1 MIQYNPTVSGSLIIA
16 GTIQASQGITGSFSG
31 SIAGLP
37 ADTSAFSA
45 SLSTRITNNE
55 STSSA
60 FVAASGSLS
69 TRVTAAEATS
79 SAYVAASE
87 SLSGRITSN
96 EAKTGS
102 YATTGSNI
110 FIGTQIFTGSLY
122 VTSDLI
128 VQGSSS
134 LQNITASAVSIGTN
148 TVILN
153 TDSPILRFGGVS
165 VQDSGSSNGRSGSL
179 FWDSLNDH
187 WIYVVPSG
195 STEGYNSAILM
206 SGPKNTGSLGSEV
219 GLTTNYIPVA
229 QGEDHITNSII
240 FQSGSTNI
248 GIGTTNPSGTYG
260 KLSVA
265 GGISILN
272 DNNAKLEIGRY
283 SSETPNSYIKI
294 GANSNSL
301 RFTNNTDTADLLYLT
316 NSGSLG
322 IGTTP
327 STYTLDVN
335 GTGRFSDRLT
345 AIDNANVNA
354 IWSVSNS
361 VNGVGIQLDNS
372 SRSSGGRFGI
382 LVGNVSNG
390 TFSIKDETNN
400 ATRFQISSSGVATF
414 SNSIIA
420 GSGIDGNGYLL
431 KATDGSTFRVID
443 PTSTGGISTVNI
455 GAIGTTTGNVRIHAT
470 DVLFLSNSG
479 NSERMRV
486 TSEGKVGIGTTS
498 PSSLFHIEKSS
509 NNGGGASFP
518 RINVVNSL
526 ATQGDGSTSYNFAD
540 IRLSAGNGA
549 VDMYMTTTYAA
560 GTWAPAGI
568 INVSTNHDLQFK
580 TNNTERMRL
589 TNGGNISLS
598 GGSGS
603 SQYQTSSPINIRF
616 DNAYS
621 SGYTDASLKLYL
633 FNSGNTRQGFTSG
646 PAYDLQYHTSGDANG
661 RHAFYANNTEVMR
674 INGSGHLILPYQPAF
689 YAYAG
694 AGGPSTRTTGAF
706 TGLNLTRVNRGSHYN
721 TSNGRFTAPIAGV
734 YEFVFSMLWRNDS
747 GDTGAGEI
755 SIGVNGSN
763 VNSRGIAYSS
773 SPSTVGYHAQTN
785 VHVTLSLSAGDYVT
799 GWVHFSGN
807 TVGNWYYGDNLA
819 SFSGKLLG

>member
-1 MIQYNPTVSGSLIIA
+1 MSQFRIKNGLIIDNGGIA
-16 GTIQASQGITGSFSG
+16 VTGSISSTAGITGSFSG
-31 SIAGLP
+31 SIAGFP
-37 ADTSAFSA
+37 TDISAFSS
-45 SLSTRITNNE
+45 SLSSRI
-55 STSSA
+55 
-60 FVAASGSLS
+60 AA
-69 TRVTAAEATS
+69 
-79 SAYVAASE
+79 
-87 SLSGRITSN
+87 N

-102 YATTGSNI
+102 YATTGSNQFSGSQTVTGSLTVTGNI
-110 FIGTQIFTGSLY
+110 NAQTLVVQTITSSIDFVTGSTRYGSTTDNTHQFTGS
-122 VTSDLI
+122 V
-128 VQGSSS
+128 
-134 LQNITASAVSIGTN
+134 
-148 TVILN
+148 
-153 TDSPILRFGGVS
+153 
-165 VQDSGSSNGRSGSL
+165 
-179 FWDSLNDH
+179 
-187 WIYVVPSG
+187 
-195 STEGYNSAILM
+195 LM
-206 SGPKNTGSLGSEV
+206 SGSV
-219 GLTTNYIPVA
+219 
-229 QGEDHITNSII
+229 
-240 FQSGSTNI
+240 
-248 GIGTTNPSGTYG
+248 GIGGSPSGTYG

-283 SSETPNSYIKI
+283 SSGTPNSYIKI
-294 GANSNSL
+294 GANSDSL

-390 TFSIKDETNN
+390 TFSIKDEINN
-400 ATRFQISSSGVATF
+400 VTRFQISSSGAAIF
-414 SNSIIA
+414 SNNIIA
-420 GSGIDGNGYLL
+420 GSGTDGNGYLM
-431 KATDGSTFRVID
+431 KSTDGSIFRVID
-443 PTSTGGISTVNI
+443 PTATGGISTVNF
-455 GAIGTTTGNVRIHAT
+455 GAIGTSTGNVRIHAT

-479 NSERMRV
+479 NIERMRI
-486 TSEGKVGIGTTS
+486 TSSGSVGIGTTN
-498 PSSLFHIEKSS
+498 PIRKLTVQ
-509 NNGGGASFP
+509 GADDGTLQIRMQGTTDTTSYSEIGREAATTGEF
-518 RINVVNSL
+518 RINVCRTGTVINALKIVDTTGAATFSSSVTATAGLTVGSLGSGSDAVITL
-526 ATQGDGSTSYNFAD
+526 ATNASGSPRSIYYKASDATINFTQT
-540 IRLSAGNGA
+540 GGA
-549 VDMYMTTTYAA
+549 NLMT
-560 GTWAPAGI
+560 
-568 INVSTNHDLQFK
+568 
-580 TNNTERMRL
+580 L
-589 TNGGNISLS
+589 TNGGNLGIGTTNPSRKLTVS
-598 GGSGS
+598 N
-603 SQYQTSSPINIRF
+603 TSSGDTALFTN
-616 DNAYS
+616 
-621 SGYTDASLKLYL
+621 TVDADLNLNL
-633 FNSGNTRQGFTSG
+633 TSG
-646 PAYDLQYHTSGDANG
+646 VTLLSPSTGILAFGTSL
-661 RHAFYANNTEVMR
+661 TERMR
-674 INGSGHLILPYQPAF
+674 INANGQVTLPYQPAF

-706 TGLNLTRVNRGSHYN
+706 TGFNLTRVNRGSHYN